1 MKKIL
6 CVGIMGAGVY
16 VYSTLTE
23 SKKRFI
29 KDLVRQIPFLVP
41 RYFV

>member
-1 MKKIL
+1 MKKIIYL
-6 CVGIMGAGVY
+6 GIIGAGVY

-29 KDLVRQIPFLVP
+29 KDLVRQVPYLVP

>member
-6 CVGIMGAGVY
+6 CLGIIGAGVY

-23 SKKRFI
+23 SKKRFL
-29 KDLVRQIPFLVP
+29 KDLAKQVPYLVP

>member
-6 CVGIMGAGVY
+6 CLGIIGAGVY

-23 SKKRFI
+23 SKKRFL
-29 KDLVRQIPFLVP
+29 KDLVKQVPYLVP

>member
-6 CVGIMGAGVY
+6 CLGIIGAGAY
-16 VYSTLTE
+16 VYTTLTD

>member
-23 SKKRFI
+23 SKKRFL
-29 KDLVRQIPFLVP
+29 KDLAKQVPYLIP